1 MPCFHRLPDVLDLPP
16 GPCLVTE
23 DAETSGGPAIELH
36 QGIGG
41 IADPHGPGRVR
52 VVAIDHT
59 ARVEVHD
66 LVSA

>member
-1 MPCFHRLPDVLDLPP
+1 MPCFHCLPDVLDLPP

-23 DAETSGGPAIELH
+23 DAETSCGPVIELH

-41 IADPHGPGRVR
+41 IADPHGSSRVR

-59 ARVEVHD
+59 ARVEVND